1 MALTNPKHE
10 SFCQAWHE
18 TGNKTEAYRQSHPNS
33 INWKDATI
41 NKRASE
47 LSLQGEISGRLKEL
61 QEDALKSHGVTIAS
75 LLLELDEARDMA
87 MLDKNSHTS
96 AAITATMNKAKLVGL
111 DKHVDT
117 TVNVNVRN
125 TIDDFYASES

>member
-18 TGNKTEAYRQSHPNS
+18 TGNKTEAYRQSHPNAAK
-33 INWKDATI
+33 WKDATI

-61 QEDALKSHGVTIAS
+61 QNDALKSHGITITS
-75 LLLELDEARDMA
+75 LLTELDAIKAVAMEAD
-87 MLDKNSHTS
+87 TPQCS
-96 AAITATMNKAKLVGL
+96 AATSCVMNKAKLVGL
-111 DKHVDT
+111 DIHKVE
-117 TVNVNVRN
+117 N
-125 TIDDFYASES
+125 TIKVEAIDDFNDC